1 MGDGMVDTSLLPA
14 IKETIKQNEIGNQTP
29 YQLSYAL
36 KGKSGASFG
45 FMQGDTNVQ
54 QRARDTLKNALSA
67 AGASSA
73 AINRIMAAVSQA
85 LPHGNPLSAADTRL
99 ANDALS
105 SAAGRKLVD
114 AMDMAI
120 LVDDVLA
127 GVDACIAAAGTRK
140 VTIDPLALLYIAPW
154 INMTGPPSLLK
165 TWLAGAPALGLQAPT
180 PPNVT
185 AEEMEAYLQATAYF
199 QANPRNFIHFRQC
212 VAAGAKL
219 LP

>member
-1 MGDGMVDTSLLPA
+1 MGDDMVDTSLLPA
-14 IKETIKQNEIGNQTP
+14 IKETIKQNEIGNKTP
-29 YQLSYAL
+29 YELSYAL

-54 QRARDTLKNALSA
+54 PLARDTLKKALGA

-73 AINRIMAAVSQA
+73 AITRIMTAVCQA
-85 LPHGNPLSAADTRL
+85 LPHGNPLSAADTKL

-120 LVDDVLA
+120 LGDVLA

-165 TWLAGAPALGLQAPT
+165 TWLAGASALGLQAPT

-185 AEEMEAYLQATAYF
+185 AEEMETYLQATAYF

>member
-1 MGDGMVDTSLLPA
+1 MVDTSLLPA

-54 QRARDTLKNALSA
+54 PLARDTLKKALSA
-67 AGASSA
+67 AGAPSA
-73 AINRIMAAVSQA
+73 AINRIMTAVCQA
-85 LPHGNPLSAADTRL
+85 LPHGNPLSAADTKL

-114 AMDMAI
+114 AMDMTI
-120 LVDDVLA
+120 LGDVLA

-199 QANPRNFIHFRQC
+199 QANPRNFVHFREC